1 MEGHHIFDFEGGPEL
16 AEMLLAEKGATL
28 ETSRDIHSVTAV
40 KLGITRDN
48 AKSINY
54 ALLYGAQWPKLVK
67 MLNITD
73 EEAKDLY
80 NRYWDALPA
89 LKELKQRVE
98 NFWKDSHTDKTKR
111 FIRAIDGRKI
121 LIRSEHSLLN
131 FLFQGN
137 GAIMSKWSAVRIAE
151 EFDKQNLLG
160 DPFKHTEEDVKV
172 WQMILYHDEVQYA
185 IHRNLMR
192 VKIFPKDTEE
202 EEADFTKR
210 KEAYALLSEEEK
222 ITTSKPMKAQ
232 SIKEAEFRK
241 SWTDT
246 QLADTGHLDDGRS
259 YIGLAGTF
267 SDTLLKGVKVACDEQ
282 KLKVP
287 LGISWVTGSNW

>member
-1 MEGHHIFDFEGGPEL
+1 
-16 AEMLLAEKGATL
+16 
-28 ETSRDIHSVTAV
+28 
-40 KLGITRDN
+40 
-48 AKSINY
+48 
-54 ALLYGAQWPKLVK
+54 

-172 WQMILYHDEVQYA
+172 WQMILYH
-185 IHRNLMR
+185 I
-192 VKIFPKDTEE
+192 
-202 EEADFTKR
+202 
-210 KEAYALLSEEEK
+210 
-222 ITTSKPMKAQ
+222 
-232 SIKEAEFRK
+232 
-241 SWTDT
+241 
-246 QLADTGHLDDGRS
+246 
-259 YIGLAGTF
+259 
-267 SDTLLKGVKVACDEQ
+267 
-282 KLKVP
+282 
-287 LGISWVTGSNW
+287 